1 MVLQKLLRLGE
12 GRQLKQLWKLVEEVN
27 ALESDVQGLTDAE
40 LRGRTDE
47 FKARLADGETLDDL
61 MFDAYATCREAAQR
75 VLGQRA
81 YDVQILGGIV
91 IHQGSIAEM
100 RTGEGKTLTSVAPV
114 YLNALSGDGVHVV
127 TVNPY
132 LASRDA
138 EWMGRVYSF
147 LGLSTGYVYPQQKKA
162 SKREA
167 YACDITYGTNNELGF
182 DYLRDHMVLSADQ
195 LVQRG
200 HNFAIVD
207 EIDSILVDEART
219 PLIISGPADQSSQWY
234 EIFARRIAPKLKRDE
249 HYEVDEAKRTVGVTE
264 EGVEKVEELLGVG
277 NLYEN
282 ANTPLIHHLQ
292 NAIKAKELFRLDDE
306 YIIEDGEVL
315 IVDENTGRTLK
326 GRRYSEGLHQA
337 IEAKEGVTIK
347 DENQT
352 LATITL
358 QNYFRTYDKLS
369 GMTGTAKTEE
379 KEFAEVYEAGVVVV
393 PTNRPIARVDHA
405 DQIYKSLDAKMK
417 AVIAD
422 LKDRQERGQPV
433 LVGTVSVERSEELHK
448 LLKVN
453 GIKHEILNAKNH
465 FREADIVAQA
475 GRKGA
480 VTVATN
486 MAGRG
491 VDIMLGGN
499 PENLATKEAK
509 REAGSEPV
517 LNPET
522 GEVEPEAVWRERY
535 QAAYDVALEKY
546 TAQCE
551 AEKKEVLELGGLY
564 VLATERHDSRRI
576 DNQLRGRSGR
586 QGDPGESRFYL
597 SLEDDLMRL
606 FNASAVENIMTRL
619 NMPEDLPIEAKMV
632 TNAVARAQAQ
642 VESRNYE
649 IRKNVLKYDD
659 VMNSQRKIIYAER
672 DTVLHDTDEA
682 VEEIAE
688 QFVED
693 AVSNLAELFCPPGVF
708 PEEWDVDQL
717 EERLQTLFGLEDY
730 EVDIEEFEGKEG
742 HFRLREE
749 LEDQAMER
757 YGQREEEITPEA
769 MRQVERRVILSVV
782 DRVWREHL
790 YEMDQLRD
798 GIGLRAVGQR
808 DPLVEYQREAYNAF
822 VEIQARIKEESVG
835 YFFNLPVKRE
845 QGAAGT
851 GDKAAGTNGAA
862 PAKDSS
868 DASSNGSGAGPKGS
882 GGSPKPP
889 IRRPALDGASS
900 RPMEAQ
906 LSYSSGGGGGSG
918 YQVGGG
924 ATTTAGPG
932 SAREAAAK
940 KAAAPATV
948 RNEGEKVGRNDPC
961 PCGSGQKYKRCHG
974 G

>member
-12 GRQLKQLWKLVEEVN
+12 GRQLKQLWKLVGEVN
-27 ALESDVQGLTDAE
+27 ALEDDVKALSDAE
-40 LRGRTDE
+40 LRARTDT
-47 FKARLADGETLDDL
+47 FKARLGAGESLDDL

-91 IHQGSIAEM
+91 MHQGEIAEM

-147 LGLSTGYVYPQQKKA
+147 LGLTTGYVYPQQKKA
-162 SKREA
+162 SKRAA

-219 PLIISGPADQSSQWY
+219 PLIISGPADQSSKWY
-234 EIFARRIAPKLKRDE
+234 EIFAKRIAPKLKRDE
-249 HYEVDEAKRTVGVTE
+249 HYEIDEAKRTVGVSE

-292 NAIKAKELFRLDDE
+292 NAIRAKELFRLDDE

-315 IVDENTGRTLK
+315 IVDENTGRTLA

-393 PTNRPIARVDHA
+393 PTNRPIQREDHA
-405 DQIYKSLDAKMK
+405 DQIYKSLDAKLK
-417 AVIAD
+417 AVIKD
-422 LKDRQERGQPV
+422 LKERQERGQPV
-433 LVGTVSVERSEELHK
+433 LVGTVSVERSEELHN
-448 LLKVN
+448 LLTVS

-475 GRKGA
+475 GRLGA

-499 PENLATKEAK
+499 PENLATRAAK
-509 REAGSEPV
+509 REAGAEPV
-517 LNPET
+517 LDPET
-522 GEVEPEAVWRERY
+522 GEVEPRVVWEERY
-535 QAAYDVALEKY
+535 QAAYDAALAKY

-551 AEKKEVLELGGLY
+551 EEKEEVLALGGLY

-606 FNASAVENIMTRL
+606 FNASAVENIMTRM

-659 VMNSQRKIIYAER
+659 VMNAQRKIIYAER
-672 DTVLHDTDEA
+672 DTVLHDSDEA

-688 QFVED
+688 NFVED
-693 AVSNLAELFCPPGVF
+693 SVTNLAALFCPPGVF

-730 EVDIEEFEGKEG
+730 EVDLDEFEGKDG
-742 HFRLREE
+742 HFKLREE
-749 LEDQAMER
+749 LEDQAMQR
-757 YGQREEEITPEA
+757 YEEREEELTPPA

-808 DPLVEYQREAYNAF
+808 DPLVEYQREAFNAF
-822 VEIQARIKEESVG
+822 LEIQARIKEESVG

-845 QGAAGT
+845 DGAGANGSSNGAAGKDAT
-851 GDKAAGTNGAA
+851 SKGATKNPDTT
-862 PAKDSS
+862 PAK
-868 DASSNGSGAGPKGS
+868 ASPR
-882 GGSPKPP
+882 PP
-889 IRRPALDGASS
+889 IKRPSLDGSAN

-906 LSYSSGGGGGSG
+906 MSYSSGKTDGSSG
-918 YQVGGG
+918 YQVGAG
-924 ATTTAGPG
+924 ATTTTGPG
-932 SAREAAAK
+932 SAREAAA
-940 KAAAPATV
+940 ARAQAPATV
-948 RNEGEKVGRNDPC
+948 RNDDKVGRNDPC
-961 PCGSGQKYKRCHG
+961 PCGSGDKYKRCHG
-974 G
+974 A